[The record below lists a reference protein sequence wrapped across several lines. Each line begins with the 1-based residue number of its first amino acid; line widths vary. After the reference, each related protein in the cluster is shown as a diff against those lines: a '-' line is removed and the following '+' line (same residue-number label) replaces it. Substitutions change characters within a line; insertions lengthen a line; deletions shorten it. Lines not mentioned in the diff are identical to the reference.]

1 LWGPVKSSTSVEEVT
16 AIINSVWLF
25 MVMTQIIYH
34 TFFVWQYGGTLG
46 KIAMGIEVV
55 ELQSGNKPRFAVAF
69 NRAIFRIISG
79 MIFYLGFVWALFDS
93 KLRPPAPKMNPK
105 YIPELIS
112 LCHKND
118 IMILSWGCFNIQDV
132 RYDKE
137 NYVPMKMIL

>member
-1 LWGPVKSSTSVEEVT
+1 
-16 AIINSVWLF
+16 
-25 MVMTQIIYH
+25 M
-34 TFFVWQYGGTLG
+34 
-46 KIAMGIEVV
+46 
-55 ELQSGNKPRFAVAF
+55 
-69 NRAIFRIISG
+69 IISSATIG
-79 MIFYLGFVWALFDS
+79 YGWALFDS

-137 NYVPMKMIL
+137 NYVPMKMYPQWQQKYIVQILHFIERVMILK